1 MSVPSKLFR
10 IVLGLVVACV
20 VVGAIVLWQAD
31 PLQFKAPSDQEVIA
45 VFQAHR
51 ADFER
56 LRQMVTED
64 MHVKSY
70 FSESELDGISPEARR
85 QEYRSRLKIWPGL
98 HVGVNYDESVRFI
111 FAGGGLLAIGP
122 GWAKGIQF
130 SPQGKKLIGEQVK
143 TLDNER
149 TLPPGVY
156 LRELMPEWF
165 ILYQRDN

>member
-10 IVLGLVVACV
+10 IVLGLVVTCV

-31 PLQFKAPSDQEVIA
+31 PLQFKAPGDREVIA

-56 LRQMVTED
+56 LRQMVIED
-64 MHVKSY
+64 MQVRSY

-98 HVGVNYDESVRFI
+98 HIGVNYEESVRFI
-111 FAGGGLLAIGP
+111 FAGGGLSAIGP
-122 GWAKGIQF
+122 GWAKGVQF
-130 SPQGKKLIGEQVK
+130 SPQGKKLIGDQVK

-149 TLPPGVY
+149 MLPAGVY

-165 ILYQRDN
+165 ILYQRDD